1 MVSAGILNDKALVMP
16 KPVYPES
23 ARALSDTEEVVVYV
37 MVDKSGSVVTA
48 SAAKGNKKLRKA
60 AEVAA
65 RQAKFDPLILSGRS
79 VRFGGVLVY
88 RPDSKQ
94 K

>member
-1 MVSAGILNDKALVMP
+1 MVPAGILNDKALVMP

-65 RQAKFDPLILSGRS
+65 RQAQFAPLIIGGQP

-88 RPDSKQ
+88 PIKTDE
-94 K
+94 